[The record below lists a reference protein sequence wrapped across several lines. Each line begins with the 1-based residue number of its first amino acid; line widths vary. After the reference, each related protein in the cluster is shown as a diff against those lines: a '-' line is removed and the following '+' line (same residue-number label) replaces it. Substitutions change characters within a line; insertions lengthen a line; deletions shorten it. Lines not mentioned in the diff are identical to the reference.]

1 MVGSWSICVG
11 GAEGERPGFPDGEG
25 APDRD
30 QDSLRGLARRLTCR
44 RQVRRPQDNHLPA
57 ARPEPR
63 AAARSPH
70 QGTASRARRPQP
82 APAARAAYAG
92 HLGGPIQDHF
102 TCRGVGRS
110 RPPCGLRRAVGD
122 PDHGC
127 GPLHLRVLGDDSYRT
142 ATAGRW
148 PGSPSSGGERVT
160 GHAGF
165 DAALAR
171 GCGRQRWPRQHV
183 AYWPGR
189 RVRAESAVISS
200 AAFIPAVLAG
210 HVVAGPGPD
219 LAAVPD
225 QPGAVAEPDGRRW
238 WWWWQQ
244 RR

>member
-1 MVGSWSICVG
+1 MVGSWTICVG

-30 QDSLRGLARRLTCR
+30 QDSLRGLTRGFACR

-57 ARPEPR
+57 ARSEPR

-70 QGTASRARRPQP
+70 QSTASRARRPQP
-82 APAARAAYAG
+82 APAACAAYARY
-92 HLGGPIQDHF
+92 LDGPIQDHF

-122 PDHGC
+122 LDHGC
-127 GPLHLRVLGDDSYRT
+127 GPLHLRVLGDGSYRT

-148 PGSPSSGGERVT
+148 TGSPSSGGERVT
-160 GHAGF
+160 GRAGF
-165 DAALAR
+165 GAALAR
-171 GCGRQRWPRQHV
+171 GGERRQRWPRQRV
-183 AYWPGR
+183 ACWPGR
-189 RVRAESAVISS
+189 RVRAEPAVIAR

-210 HVVAGPGPD
+210 HVVAGPRPD
-219 LAAVPD
+219 LAALPD
-225 QPGAVAEPDGRRW
+225 QPGAVAKPDGR
-238 WWWWQQ
+238 WWQQ